1 MLMDVCLGSSC
12 CAAPSSRPVGVLPA
26 MVVSPIVYAGPLA
39 LSEAERPAGPKQYG
53 RGVHGQYV
61 YWVTMPYPKAATI
74 AKHSLK
80 SPDAFTREEFCE
92 LIVKALADCAIDVLE
107 TAGFLEPHA
116 SGKPHH
122 NCLLRAADHF
132 RWKVPAEQLFD
143 QYQIRVNFG
152 TNIRTWAEGCVY
164 GRVASEHKPPEALDQ
179 HPVPNCY

>member
-1 MLMDVCLGSSC
+1 MCVLAQVV
-12 CAAPSSRPVGVLPA
+12 APPPSSRPVSLLPA

-39 LSEAERPAGPKQYG
+39 LSEAERPAGSKQYG

-61 YWVTMPYPKAATI
+61 YWVTMPYPKAETI

-179 HPVPNCY
+179 HPVPNSY